1 MTCHKFESSC
11 SWSSETQARV
21 ETRRTNSCPLDFLDI
36 PTQSLHCPM
45 QTADTGLLFQ
55 TNQQL
60 DAAAQRKLKIVASED
75 VGSPITVTSKILD
88 VQVIWPNAWTAESG
102 WLARHLDLE
111 VGTFLMDSD
120 GQYDADDRLARLN
133 GCIKVTRDL

>member
-1 MTCHKFESSC
+1 
-11 SWSSETQARV
+11 
-21 ETRRTNSCPLDFLDI
+21 
-36 PTQSLHCPM
+36 M

-102 WLARHLDLE
+102 WLARNLDLE
-111 VGTFLMDSD
+111 VSTLSVDSW
-120 GQYDADDRLARLN
+120 GGPR
-133 GCIKVTRDL
+133 C

>member
-1 MTCHKFESSC
+1 
-11 SWSSETQARV
+11 
-21 ETRRTNSCPLDFLDI
+21 
-36 PTQSLHCPM
+36 M

-111 VGTFLMDSD
+111 VSSSSASTQVGN
-120 GQYDADDRLARLN
+120 DANDRLAKLRE
-133 GCIKVTRDL
+133 CIKVIRDL

>member
-1 MTCHKFESSC
+1 
-11 SWSSETQARV
+11 
-21 ETRRTNSCPLDFLDI
+21 
-36 PTQSLHCPM
+36 M

-60 DAAAQRKLKIVASED
+60 DAAAQRKLKIATSKD
-75 VGSPITVTSKILD
+75 TGSPITVTSKILD

-111 VGTFLMDSD
+111 VCTMFKNCQRSEVLTIDW
-120 GQYDADDRLARLN
+120 
-133 GCIKVTRDL
+133 

>member
-1 MTCHKFESSC
+1 
-11 SWSSETQARV
+11 
-21 ETRRTNSCPLDFLDI
+21 
-36 PTQSLHCPM
+36 M

-111 VGTFLMDSD
+111 VSTFLMDSD

>member
-1 MTCHKFESSC
+1 
-11 SWSSETQARV
+11 
-21 ETRRTNSCPLDFLDI
+21 
-36 PTQSLHCPM
+36 M

-111 VGTFLMDSD
+111 VSTLSGDCQV
-120 GQYDADDRLARLN
+120 GRDANDRLAKLR
-133 GCIKVTRDL
+133 GCIKVIRDL

>member
-1 MTCHKFESSC
+1 
-11 SWSSETQARV
+11 
-21 ETRRTNSCPLDFLDI
+21 
-36 PTQSLHCPM
+36 M

-111 VGTFLMDSD
+111 LSTLPMDSD
-120 GQYDADDRLARLN
+120 GLIDANDRLARLR
-133 GCIKVTRDL
+133 GCTKVIRAL

>member
-1 MTCHKFESSC
+1 
-11 SWSSETQARV
+11 
-21 ETRRTNSCPLDFLDI
+21 
-36 PTQSLHCPM
+36 M

-111 VGTFLMDSD
+111 VRTLPMDSD
-120 GQYDADDRLARLN
+120 SLNDANGRLARLR
-133 GCIKVTRDL
+133 GCTKVIRAL

>member
-1 MTCHKFESSC
+1 
-11 SWSSETQARV
+11 
-21 ETRRTNSCPLDFLDI
+21 
-36 PTQSLHCPM
+36 M

-60 DAAAQRKLKIVASED
+60 DAAAQRKLKIAASQD
-75 VGSPITVTSKILD
+75 IGNPITVSSKILD

-111 VGTFLMDSD
+111 VCHYSTTRLGVKAILMVDWRNEE
-120 GQYDADDRLARLN
+120 G
-133 GCIKVTRDL
+133 V

>member
-1 MTCHKFESSC
+1 
-11 SWSSETQARV
+11 
-21 ETRRTNSCPLDFLDI
+21 
-36 PTQSLHCPM
+36 M

-111 VGTFLMDSD
+111 VRTLPMDSD
-120 GQYDADDRLARLN
+120 SLNDANGRLARLR
-133 GCIKVTRDL
+133 GCTKVIRDL